1 MFVGCA
7 SHRNVDHKHKK
18 KRLGK
23 NTDIK
28 FLYV

>member
-7 SHRNVDHKHKK
+7 SHRNVDHKLET

-23 NTDIK
+23 NTDVK